1 MSYTARLKIF
11 CDDKRIL
18 NMATYRYIN
27 QSRNI
32 TISDNF
38 DKNYCTK
45 VYNCYK
51 GERVIFQI
59 LVNNEVLFNVH
70 TPVLYNGEFNQSTY
84 KIPATNAQTKPIKEN
99 AIRSVNVKNKLEIE
113 LEKLEGAALYFGNNF
128 LIHDA
133 KLRTTYIEQTK
144 LMSKRYLQLVKDGK
158 ITVEQAAKEASV
170 LRNEIMDATRK
181 KLSAI
186 SLAKSQKEK
195 MASKNLSQFLE
206 YYAMKLKKPREFN
219 RLKSISRKAI
229 DDAVKSSADTPNS
242 YFRQLNSA
250 ERNTVFYSVLKG
262 SGDSNPKF
270 NSSVKWM
277 SAFGKV
283 LVVFAVA
290 FASYEIYNADNKE
303 LELYR
308 QSIGIGSGMVGG
320 AAGGAIASGIC
331 GPGSPICAIV
341 GVIIGGVAGGYGAY
355 VMLEAFDEELK
366 AFTSWTV
373 F

>member
-18 NMATYRYIN
+18 NMVTYRYIN

-45 VYNCYK
+45 IYNCYK
-51 GERVIFQI
+51 GEKVIFQI
-59 LVNNEVLFNVH
+59 LINNEVLFNVH

-99 AIRSVNVKNKLEIE
+99 AVRPVNVKNKLEIE

-170 LRNEIMDATRK
+170 LRNYIMDATRK

-206 YYAMKLKKPREFN
+206 YYAMKLKKPQEFN

-242 YFRQLNSA
+242 YFRQLNSV

-283 LVVFAVA
+283 LVVFTVA

-303 LELYR
+303 LEVYR
-308 QSIGIGSGMVGG
+308 QSISIGSGMVGG
-320 AAGGAIASGIC
+320 AAGGAIASWIC

-341 GVIIGGVAGGYGAY
+341 GVIIGGG
-355 VMLEAFDEELK
+355 
-366 AFTSWTV
+366 
-373 F
+373 